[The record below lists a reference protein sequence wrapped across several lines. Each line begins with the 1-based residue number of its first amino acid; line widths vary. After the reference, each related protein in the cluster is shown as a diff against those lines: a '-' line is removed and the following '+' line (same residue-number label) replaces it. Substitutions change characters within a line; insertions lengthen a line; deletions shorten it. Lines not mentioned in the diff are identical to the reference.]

1 MSTEHKEPM
10 LGNGLGAFSEDMGC
24 GPNGSAGVGL
34 PLMDCTT
41 AKRNIAALVT
51 RLNEAVD
58 NLPSRSPRRT
68 VPVDNQQLKIRLLS
82 ESQQF
87 AAASKLLVRSATEQ
101 YVVEAHVAQCLAK
114 AVRKSQAV
122 YEASESLLK
131 SSTSLF
137 KAQLLAAKIKQV
149 LCALDE
155 VIESLAATSGKQLAA
170 PEMKKFMRQSTTLAA
185 TLTQLIQAV
194 RDV

>member
-1 MSTEHKEPM
+1 MSTDHNKLM
-10 LGNGLGAFSEDMGC
+10 LGNGLGTFGEEMGC
-24 GPNGSAGVGL
+24 GPNGSAGTGL
-34 PLMDCTT
+34 PLMDYAT
-41 AKRNIAALVT
+41 AKRNIASLVQ
-51 RLNEAVD
+51 RLNDAVD
-58 NLPSRSPRRT
+58 TLPSRSPRRT

-87 AAASKLLVRSATEQ
+87 AAASKVLVRSATEQ
-101 YVVEAHVAQCLAK
+101 HVLEAHVAQCLAK

-131 SSTSLF
+131 SSSSLF
-137 KAQLLAAKIKQV
+137 KAQLLAAKIKEV
-149 LCALDE
+149 LCALEAVVD
-155 VIESLAATSGKQLAA
+155 SLAATSGKQLAT